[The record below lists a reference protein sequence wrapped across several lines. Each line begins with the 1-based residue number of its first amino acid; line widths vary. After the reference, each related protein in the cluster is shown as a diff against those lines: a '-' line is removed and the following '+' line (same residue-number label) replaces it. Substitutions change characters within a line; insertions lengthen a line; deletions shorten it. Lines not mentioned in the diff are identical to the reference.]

1 MENEDETLSQAI
13 SEAEY
18 YSTEMNAIFG
28 NEIIGVETEKTFTPE
43 QIARYNLP
51 KYMAWN
57 TGTRAEYDASDHEYV
72 GFNSLEE
79 MADYINEES
88 PLMDDED

>member
-1 MENEDETLSQAI
+1 MKNEDETLSDAI

-18 YSTEMNAIFG
+18 CSTDANAIYG
-28 NEIIGVETEKTFTPE
+28 DEITGVITEKTFTPE

-79 MADYINEES
+79 MTDFINEVS
-88 PLMDDED
+88 PLIEDEE